1 MGQMSYQSSKFQ
13 PPCSSRREEA
23 LTSHAPSQQGKLEPP
38 HVGCYAERRV
48 PGLGH
53 DWGLRFGILLGFG
66 FWVLGFLPCLAA
78 DLTSSQIQFFENKI
92 RPVLANNCYK
102 CHSQQAEKVKGG
114 LLLDTKEGL
123 LKGGENGPVIV
134 PGDPEKSVLI
144 KAVRYSDPDLQM
156 PPPRG
161 GGKKL
166 SDSEVADLV
175 AWVKMGAP
183 DPRVATAAQKA
194 WSDSSK
200 KHWAWQPFSKPA
212 VPEVNPESFR
222 GWPKTPIDNFILA
235 KLEEKELKPNP
246 PADKR
251 TLIRRATFDLIGL
264 PTTAEEVDAFV
275 KDESPEA
282 FAKVVDRLL
291 ASPHYGER
299 WGRHWLDVVRYADTA
314 GGNSDFSLPQMYRY
328 RDWVI
333 SAFNRDLPYDEFVRA
348 QLAGDLLPS
357 ATVEEKHDKLIATGY
372 I

>member
-13 PPCSSRREEA
+13 TPCSSRREEA

-53 DWGLRFGILLGFG
+53 GWGLRFGILLGFG

-161 GGKKL
+161 GGKKPVRTRERNTGPG
-166 SDSEVADLV
+166 S
-175 AWVKMGAP
+175 
-183 DPRVATAAQKA
+183 
-194 WSDSSK
+194 
-200 KHWAWQPFSKPA
+200 PFPSP
-212 VPEVNPESFR
+212 PFR
-222 GWPKTPIDNFILA
+222 K
-235 KLEEKELKPNP
+235 
-246 PADKR
+246 
-251 TLIRRATFDLIGL
+251 
-264 PTTAEEVDAFV
+264 
-275 KDESPEA
+275 
-282 FAKVVDRLL
+282 
-291 ASPHYGER
+291 
-299 WGRHWLDVVRYADTA
+299 
-314 GGNSDFSLPQMYRY
+314 
-328 RDWVI
+328 
-333 SAFNRDLPYDEFVRA
+333 
-348 QLAGDLLPS
+348 
-357 ATVEEKHDKLIATGY
+357 
-372 I
+372 